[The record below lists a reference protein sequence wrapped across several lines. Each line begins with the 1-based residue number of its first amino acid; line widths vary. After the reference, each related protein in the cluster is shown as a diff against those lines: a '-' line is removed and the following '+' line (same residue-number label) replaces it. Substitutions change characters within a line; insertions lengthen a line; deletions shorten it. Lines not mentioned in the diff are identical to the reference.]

1 MMVTLVMSSVTTP
14 IYDGDISH
22 VQCYHTYIYGDIM
35 SSDYIYGDISHVLP
49 HLYMMVTLVMSSVTT
64 PIYDGDISHVQ
75 CYHTYI

>member
-1 MMVTLVMSSVTTP
+1 MMVILVMSSVTTP

-22 VQCYHTYIYGDIM
+22 VQCYHTYIY
-35 SSDYIYGDISHVLP
+35 
-49 HLYMMVTLVMSSVTT
+49 MMVILVVSSVTT

>member
-14 IYDGDISH
+14 IYDGDIS
-22 VQCYHTYIYGDIM
+22 QCPVTL
-35 SSDYIYGDISHVLP
+35 VTLP
-49 HLYMMVTLVMSSVTT
+49 HLYMMVTLVMSSATT